1 MATSC
6 ATDAFIGRQHAL
18 ASKTLSPIMAPS
30 SSADDGFL
38 LLISVVSI
46 ALIFI
51 AIAPGLLEQQREQ
64 LETEFA
70 TQVAGSVLKMKRR
83 LEAGPE
89 DPDTQ
94 IKRRNIGWDHARAR
108 HCIFMDYW
116 GSPYPKFD
124 DRMFERVFRVTRSIA
139 QKILNAICISDPFF
153 TEQPDATGKRGI
165 CPKAKLLMGLKILA
179 FGCSPSAFIDYFQM
193 GLTTGRKCLIHLTR
207 FLANDAA
214 IQSVYLRKMS
224 RADAK
229 RVTDMHYRQHGVIG
243 MIGSLDCMHVFWR
256 LCPVAWQGQQI
267 GKEKK
272 PSIVL
277 EAMADYNLWI
287 WHASFGWA
295 GSLNDINIWDRSPL
309 LKSWLDGTFSL
320 FTDFPFSIAGR
331 TFEKLFVLVDGIYPE
346 LARFVK
352 TFSEPVG
359 QNAKRFSKW
368 QESSRKDIERAFGVL
383 QRKFHIIVR
392 SFEQWY
398 VEDISDIVVS
408 CIVLHNMMVAHRM
421 SCNENESMDFYDI
434 PPEEDPLEVDPPS
447 HQEEDDVDRR
457 TAEMELHRRLDT
469 ELNNESIIP
478 IYQQQKL
485 NRSQL
490 TRLQEY
496 AHRRWETLYD
506 VEEHNRLREAI
517 ITHLA
522 TRDDTE

>member
-1 MATSC
+1 VTSC
-6 ATDAFIGRQHAL
+6 ATDAFIGRQDAL

-108 HCIFMDYW
+108 NCIFMDYW

-124 DRMFERVFRVTRSIA
+124 DRMFERVFGVTRSIA

-153 TEQPDATGKRGI
+153 SEQPDATGKRGI

-179 FGCSPSAFIDYFQM
+179 FGSSPSAFIDYFQM

-256 LCPVAWQGQQI
+256 LCPVAWQGQQR

-287 WHASFGWA
+287 WHACFGWA
-295 GSLNDINIWDRSPL
+295 GSLNDINIWDRSPKCFQVMVRRDFQFIYRL
-309 LKSWLDGTFSL
+309 SVFNCWTNIREIVCVGGWHIPRAASGKNHHGRILKEHSEYFRESSISL
-320 FTDFPFSIAGR
+320 FAPLSNGMLKIFQTL
-331 TFEKLFVLVDGIYPE
+331 LFLVL
-346 LARFVK
+346 FC
-352 TFSEPVG
+352 T
-359 QNAKRFSKW
+359 
-368 QESSRKDIERAFGVL
+368 
-383 QRKFHIIVR
+383 
-392 SFEQWY
+392 
-398 VEDISDIVVS
+398 
-408 CIVLHNMMVAHRM
+408 
-421 SCNENESMDFYDI
+421 
-434 PPEEDPLEVDPPS
+434 
-447 HQEEDDVDRR
+447 
-457 TAEMELHRRLDT
+457 T
-469 ELNNESIIP
+469 
-478 IYQQQKL
+478 
-485 NRSQL
+485 
-490 TRLQEY
+490 
-496 AHRRWETLYD
+496 
-506 VEEHNRLREAI
+506 
-517 ITHLA
+517 
-522 TRDDTE
+522 